1 MKELTCLLLAFFL
14 EDTGSCVFFDG
25 ILIEAISQGIISDGA
40 HRKDS
45 AFNFI
50 KRRYYTE
57 ST

>member
-1 MKELTCLLLAFFL
+1 MKEFTCLLLAFFL

-25 ILIEAISQGIISDGA
+25 ILIEAISQGIIFGGA
-40 HRKDS
+40 HRKGS

-50 KRRYYTE
+50 KRRDYTQ